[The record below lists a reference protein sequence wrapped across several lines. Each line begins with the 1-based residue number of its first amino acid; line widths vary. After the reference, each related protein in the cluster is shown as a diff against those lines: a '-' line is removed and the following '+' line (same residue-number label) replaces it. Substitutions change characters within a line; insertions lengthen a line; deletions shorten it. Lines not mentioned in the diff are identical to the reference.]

1 MAHRIGEVAGL
12 HLVLLLDDRGPR
24 LAVRNLL
31 RRRLDCELG
40 ILEQPGKSGRAH
52 VQVVGALA
60 ARVDEGE
67 VLRVIVV
74 IIVVLVHIVVLVVL
88 LLHRLGHCK
97 QLLPGDVRRCRR
109 QVDTT
114 HRADARVLGRGRRSS
129 KAGRWRDG
137 GRAHRRLLA
146 VSNGHH
152 GSGCRPGIVLP
163 GFCSLGLP
171 GLGGARRSGIRG
183 LGSVRKVLCGR
194 VGRVLVHRVLVGR
207 IHALG
212 VRGEGAH
219 QRCACKEGRLSG
231 RVEGFR
237 EVSISSIRPRRRR
250 WGVAHIGGGGA
261 APTKGV
267 VGGRLLRGRIF
278 LRDGF
283 GKHVGVLWLGGVC
296 QARFWGLQRNPEATP
311 WLLTSKK

>member
-1 MAHRIGEVAGL
+1 MAHRVGEVAGL
-12 HLVLLLDDRGPR
+12 HLVLLLDDRSPR

-52 VQVVGALA
+52 VEVVGALA

-67 VLRVIVV
+67 VVRVIVGV
-74 IIVVLVHIVVLVVL
+74 AVLVHIVVLLVL
-88 LLHRLGHCK
+88 LLHRLGHSE
-97 QLLPGDVRRCRR
+97 QLLPGDVRRSRR
-109 QVDTT
+109 EVDTT

-129 KAGRWRDG
+129 KASRWRDG

-152 GSGCRPGIVLP
+152 GGGSRPGIVLP

-183 LGSVRKVLCGR
+183 LGSVRKVLCSR
-194 VGRVLVHRVLVGR
+194 FGRVLVRRVLVGR
-207 IHALG
+207 VHALG

-219 QRCACKEGRLSG
+219 QRSACKEGRLSG

-250 WGVAHIGGGGA
+250 WGVAHIGAAVGRRPQRGRMGVAHKGGEWVS
-261 APTKGV
+261 PTKA
-267 VGGRLLRGRIF
+267 
-278 LRDGF
+278 
-283 GKHVGVLWLGGVC
+283 VL
-296 QARFWGLQRNPEATP
+296 
-311 WLLTSKK
+311 S

>member
-1 MAHRIGEVAGL
+1 MTHRVGEVAGL
-12 HLVLLLDDRGPR
+12 HLVLLLDDRGPW

-52 VQVVGALA
+52 VEVVGALA

-67 VLRVIVV
+67 IVRVIVSV
-74 IIVVLVHIVVLVVL
+74 AVLVHIVVLVVL
-88 LLHRLGHCK
+88 LLHRLGHCE

-183 LGSVRKVLCGR
+183 LGSVRKVLCSR
-194 VGRVLVHRVLVGR
+194 VGRVLVRRVLVGR
-207 IHALG
+207 VHALG

-219 QRCACKEGRLSG
+219 QRSACKEAVFLAWPRGGFPRSVHFVNPPPTEAVGRRPHRGRWGAAHKGGGWGSSTEGGFFAPWVRQACGSAPLGGWCLSG
-231 RVEGFR
+231 AIWV
-237 EVSISSIRPRRRR
+237 
-250 WGVAHIGGGGA
+250 
-261 APTKGV
+261 
-267 VGGRLLRGRIF
+267 
-278 LRDGF
+278 
-283 GKHVGVLWLGGVC
+283 
-296 QARFWGLQRNPEATP
+296 LQRNPEANP
-311 WLLTSKK
+311 EASYQ

>member
-40 ILEQPGKSGRAH
+40 ILQQPGKSGRAH
-52 VQVVGALA
+52 VEVVGALA

-67 VLRVIVV
+67 VVRVIVGV
-74 IIVVLVHIVVLVVL
+74 AVLVHIVVLVVL

-114 HRADARVLGRGRRSS
+114 HRADTRVLGRGRRSS

-183 LGSVRKVLCGR
+183 LGSAFGR
-194 VGRVLVHRVLVGR
+194 SFADASVACLSVVCSLAASMRSASVARVLISEVLARKAVFLAAWRVS
-207 IHALG
+207 
-212 VRGEGAH
+212 EK
-219 QRCACKEGRLSG
+219 CP
-231 RVEGFR
+231 FR
-237 EVSISSIRPRRRR
+237 QSAPD
-250 WGVAHIGGGGA
+250 GGGGA
-261 APTKGV
+261 SPTKGV
-267 VGGRLLRGRIF
+267 A
-278 LRDGF
+278 
-283 GKHVGVLWLGGVC
+283 H
-296 QARFWGLQRNPEATP
+296 
-311 WLLTSKK
+311 

>member
-1 MAHRIGEVAGL
+1 MAHRVGEVAGL
-12 HLVLLLDDRGPR
+12 HLVLLLDDGGPR

-52 VQVVGALA
+52 VEVVGALA

-67 VLRVIVV
+67 VVRVIVV
-74 IIVVLVHIVVLVVL
+74 VTVLVHIVVLVLL
-88 LLHRLGHCK
+88 LLHRLGHSE

-114 HRADARVLGRGRRSS
+114 HRADAHVLGRGRRSS

-152 GSGCRPGIVLP
+152 SSGCRPGIVLP

-194 VGRVLVHRVLVGR
+194 VGRVLVRRVLVGR

-219 QRCACKEGRLSG
+219 QRSACKEGRLSG

-261 APTKGV
+261 PPQR
-267 VGGRLLRGRIF
+267 GRL
-278 LRDGF
+278 
-283 GKHVGVLWLGGVC
+283 GV
-296 QARFWGLQRNPEATP
+296 AH
-311 WLLTSKK
+311 

>member
-1 MAHRIGEVAGL
+1 MRV
-12 HLVLLLDDRGPR
+12 
-24 LAVRNLL
+24 
-31 RRRLDCELG
+31 
-40 ILEQPGKSGRAH
+40 
-52 VQVVGALA
+52 VVGVA
-60 ARVDEGE
+60 
-67 VLRVIVV
+67 
-74 IIVVLVHIVVLVVL
+74 VLVHIVVLVVL

-109 QVDTT
+109 EVDTT
-114 HRADARVLGRGRRSS
+114 HRADAHVLGRGRRSS

-152 GSGCRPGIVLP
+152 SSGCRPGIVLP

-183 LGSVRKVLCGR
+183 LSSVRKVLCGR

-212 VRGEGAH
+212 VCGEGAH
-219 QRCACKEGRLSG
+219 QRSACKEGRLSG

-250 WGVAHIGGGGA
+250 WGVAHIGGRWGA
-261 APTKGV
+261 AHKG
-267 VGGRLLRGRIF
+267 GGWGSSTEGAVFFARWVRQACGSAP
-278 LRDGF
+278 
-283 GKHVGVLWLGGVC
+283 LGG
-296 QARFWGLQRNPEATP
+296 WGLSGAIWVLQRNPEANP
-311 WLLTSKK
+311 EASFLTSKK

>member
-1 MAHRIGEVAGL
+1 M
-12 HLVLLLDDRGPR
+12 
-24 LAVRNLL
+24 
-31 RRRLDCELG
+31 
-40 ILEQPGKSGRAH
+40 
-52 VQVVGALA
+52 
-60 ARVDEGE
+60 
-67 VLRVIVV
+67 RVIVGV
-74 IIVVLVHIVVLVVL
+74 AVLVHIVVLVVL

-109 QVDTT
+109 EVDTT
-114 HRADARVLGRGRRSS
+114 HRADAHVLGRGRRSS

-152 GSGCRPGIVLP
+152 SSGCRPGIVLP

-194 VGRVLVHRVLVGR
+194 VGRVLVRRVLVGR

-219 QRCACKEGRLSG
+219 QRSACKEGRLLAAW
-231 RVEGFR
+231 RVSEKCPFR
-237 EVSISSIRPRRRR
+237 QSAPD
-250 WGVAHIGGGGA
+250 GGGGA
-261 APTKGV
+261 SPTSGAVGRRHKGGGWGSPTEGADFFARWVRQACGSAP
-267 VGGRLLRGRIF
+267 
-278 LRDGF
+278 
-283 GKHVGVLWLGGVC
+283 LGG
-296 QARFWGLQRNPEATP
+296 WGLSGAIWVLQRNPEANP
-311 WLLTSKK
+311 EASFLTSKK

>member
-1 MAHRIGEVAGL
+1 MAHRVGEVAGL

-31 RRRLDCELG
+31 RRHLDCELG

-52 VQVVGALA
+52 VEVVGALA
-60 ARVDEGE
+60 ARVDKGE
-67 VLRVIVV
+67 VVRVIVV

-88 LLHRLGHCK
+88 LLHRLGHSK
-97 QLLPGDVRRCRR
+97 QLLPGDVRRGRR
-109 QVDTT
+109 KVDTT

-129 KAGRWRDG
+129 KASRWRDG

-152 GSGCRPGIVLP
+152 GGGSRPGIVLP

-219 QRCACKEGRLSG
+219 QRSACKEGRLLAAW
-231 RVEGFR
+231 RVSEKCPFR
-237 EVSISSIRPRRRR
+237 QSAPD
-250 WGVAHIGGGGA
+250 GGGGA
-261 APTKGV
+261 SPTSGA
-267 VGGRLLRGRIF
+267 VGRRPQRGRLGVAHGGGGFFCAMGLASMWECSAGWVGSVRRDLGPPAQPRG
-278 LRDGF
+278 
-283 GKHVGVLWLGGVC
+283 
-296 QARFWGLQRNPEATP
+296 
-311 WLLTSKK
+311 